1 VGEIRPGEYFL
12 FSGAKAVAFLR
23 AVKSPDYLRAY
34 PSHTPETPPAENRE
48 EKVVPRYVQ
57 APALRDHGMGPRNLF
72 WGVVMLFLAF
82 LLLVVGVFMV
92 GAKAMVY
99 IAACLLTFTA
109 LFVLSR
115 LHVFRQRN
123 GGFFALAVVC
133 LIGTAFPLIEK
144 AYSTAKVLVALRPA
158 AASTPT
164 VTMHSDE
171 QGPPL
176 LMQSFAL
183 PDPQGDAK
191 QVKVVRDTRV
201 VIAGKPFLIKA
212 GDRFP
217 LISSKTDQTTFAVRD
232 LLLSLPT
239 AEIEVLDPSAL
250 AKGVGLD
257 IAANPLA
264 QLNSPAAAAPSKSA
278 AKSDTK
284 GDAELAEITR
294 NSQQEAMRRYPA
306 LAVKDS
312 LENAVF
318 ISTYTQLREANSD
331 EFFADPKWPMTLADM
346 LAKREGWVVG
356 GAPMTTGPA
365 PVLDAP
371 TGSTAPATDSPLPD
385 NAPLDNTPADNT
397 PADATP
403 ADLIPAP
410 APATPPR
417 AQPVRRAPVALPSID
432 SLDAGGG
439 LPSAGRG
446 R

>member
-1 VGEIRPGEYFL
+1 
-12 FSGAKAVAFLR
+12 
-23 AVKSPDYLRAY
+23 
-34 PSHTPETPPAENRE
+34 
-48 EKVVPRYVQ
+48 
-57 APALRDHGMGPRNLF
+57 MGPRNLF
-72 WGVVMLFLAF
+72 WGVVVLFLAF

-99 IAACLLTFTA
+99 VAACLLTFTA

-133 LIGTAFPLIEK
+133 LIGTAFPLVEK
-144 AYSTAKVLVALRPA
+144 GYSTAKTLAALRPA
-158 AASTPT
+158 VPNAPT
-164 VTMHSDE
+164 VALHSQE

-176 LMQSFAL
+176 LIQSFAL
-183 PDPQGDAK
+183 PEPQGDAK
-191 QVKVVRDTRV
+191 QVKVVRDTQV

-217 LISSKTDQTTFAVRD
+217 LIASKGDQTTFAVRD

-239 AEIEVLDPSAL
+239 TETEVLDPSAL
-250 AKGVGLD
+250 AKGVG
-257 IAANPLA
+257 INTASPLTQA
-264 QLNSPAAAAPSKSA
+264 SSPGATA
-278 AKSDTK
+278 AKANADGK
-284 GDAELAEITR
+284 NDEALAEVTR
-294 NSQQEAMRRYPA
+294 KSQQEAMRRYPA

-318 ISTYTQLREANSD
+318 ISTYKQLREANSD
-331 EFFADPKWPMTLADM
+331 EFFADPKWPMVLADM
-346 LAKREGWVVG
+346 LAKREGWIVG

-371 TGSTAPATDSPLPD
+371 TDSPAPAPNSTLLPD
-385 NAPLDNTPADNT
+385 NAPVDNT

-403 ADLIPAP
+403 ADLVPTPTPVAP
-410 APATPPR
+410 APR

-439 LPSAGRG
+439 LPRAGG
-446 R
+446 H

>member
-1 VGEIRPGEYFL
+1 M
-12 FSGAKAVAFLR
+12 
-23 AVKSPDYLRAY
+23 KSPEYLRAY
-34 PSHTPETPPAENRE
+34 PPQAPETPPAENRE

-72 WGVVMLFLAF
+72 WGVVVLFLAF

-99 IAACLLTFTA
+99 VAACLLTFTA

-133 LIGTAFPLIEK
+133 LIGTAFPLVEK
-144 AYSTAKVLVALRPA
+144 GYSTAKTLAALRPA
-158 AASTPT
+158 VPNAPT
-164 VTMHSDE
+164 VALHSQE

-176 LMQSFAL
+176 LIQSFAL
-183 PDPQGDAK
+183 PEPQGDAK
-191 QVKVVRDTRV
+191 QVKVVRDTQV

-217 LISSKTDQTTFAVRD
+217 LIASKGDQTTFAVRD

-239 AEIEVLDPSAL
+239 TETEVLDPSAL
-250 AKGVGLD
+250 AKGVG
-257 IAANPLA
+257 INTASPLTQA
-264 QLNSPAAAAPSKSA
+264 SSPGATA
-278 AKSDTK
+278 AKANADGK
-284 GDAELAEITR
+284 NDEALAEVTR
-294 NSQQEAMRRYPA
+294 KSQQEAMRRYPA

-318 ISTYTQLREANSD
+318 ISTYKQLREANSD
-331 EFFADPKWPMTLADM
+331 EFFADPKWPMVLADM
-346 LAKREGWVVG
+346 LAKREGWIVG

-371 TGSTAPATDSPLPD
+371 TDSPAPAPNSTLLPD
-385 NAPLDNTPADNT
+385 NAPVDNT

-403 ADLIPAP
+403 ADLVPTPTPVAP
-410 APATPPR
+410 APR

-439 LPSAGRG
+439 LPRAGG
-446 R
+446 H